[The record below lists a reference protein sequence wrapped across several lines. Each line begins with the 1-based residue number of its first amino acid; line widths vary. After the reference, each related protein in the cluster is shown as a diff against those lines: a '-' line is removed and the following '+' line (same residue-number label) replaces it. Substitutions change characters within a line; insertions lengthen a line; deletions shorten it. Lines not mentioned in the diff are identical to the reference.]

1 MKAYIITIIK
11 NSDSLDCAEA
21 CLKSIKDTDS
31 QLDAQIYLASTPE
44 SMFDVNW
51 TWPLEGKKS
60 CINLVKH
67 GLAKCVMLQ
76 TILNFDHDE
85 GFGFSQ

>member
-1 MKAYIITIIK
+1 MKAFIITIIK

-51 TWPLEGKKS
+51 TWPLDGKKS
-60 CINLVKH
+60 CTKTNLFLTPYKTVDNKKRIAAAQSH
-67 GLAKCVMLQ
+67 YRQ
-76 TILNFDHDE
+76 
-85 GFGFSQ
+85 